1 MLRQYQGGVAGEEI
15 LVETGKLAQQAGGA
29 VTVRMGDSMVLVTA
43 TASQKAREGI
53 DFFPLT
59 VDLEE
64 RRYAAGKIPGGF
76 FKREGR
82 PPTEAT
88 LICRLIDRPVRP
100 LFAKGY
106 RNDVQIVVTPLSVD
120 QEHQIDIISLVGASA
135 ALTIS
140 GIPFVGPIG
149 AVRVGYIDG
158 EFVVNPTES
167 QMPQSQLDLVVAG
180 TKESVLMVEA
190 AADEFPDELMPQAIA
205 FGHEAMQP
213 LIAMQETMRIEV
225 GKEKS
230 EGIRVL
236 LDPEIVETVR
246 SMVGAPL
253 AELVTGG
260 LSRQDRHAE
269 ENRIREQMLSA
280 LGPDID
286 PGNAVEAFDVIF
298 RDIMRK
304 HILDTG
310 QRIDGRDLNT
320 IRPLSAENGLLPR
333 THGSALFGRGE
344 TQVLSV
350 ATLGTAS
357 DEQRVELL
365 SGGQTSKR
373 YMHHYNF
380 PPYSTGEARPMRGPR
395 RREIGHGALAE
406 RAIMPVL
413 PDPDEFAYTIRV
425 VSEALSSNG
434 STSMASTC
442 ASSLA
447 LYDAGVPLKAPVG
460 GIAMGVITDGDRW
473 AVLTDIQGLE
483 DHLGDMDFKV
493 TGTPKGITAMQLDVK
508 IGGLSDEII
517 RETLQRARE
526 ARLKVLDVMNAC
538 LPRPN
543 EDLSPFAPRIQSI
556 KIPVAKIGALIGPGG
571 KNIRSIIDDTGVSID
586 VQDDGTVLVAST
598 DGESAAIALQRISDL
613 TAVAEIGRVYTGRV
627 VRVVPFGAFV
637 EFLPGQDGLVH
648 ISQLADH
655 HVREVEDVARVGDEI
670 MVMVIAVDQQGR
682 VRLSRQAV
690 LEGWTA
696 EEARARDQ
704 RPSRPSGGDRRD
716 GDRGGRDRRPG
727 GGRDD
732 SRRR

>member
-1 MLRQYQGGVAGEEI
+1 
-15 LVETGKLAQQAGGA
+15 
-29 VTVRMGDSMVLVTA
+29 
-43 TASQKAREGI
+43 
-53 DFFPLT
+53 
-59 VDLEE
+59 
-64 RRYAAGKIPGGF
+64 
-76 FKREGR
+76 
-82 PPTEAT
+82 
-88 LICRLIDRPVRP
+88 
-100 LFAKGY
+100 
-106 RNDVQIVVTPLSVD
+106 
-120 QEHQIDIISLVGASA
+120 
-135 ALTIS
+135 
-140 GIPFVGPIG
+140 
-149 AVRVGYIDG
+149 
-158 EFVVNPTES
+158 
-167 QMPQSQLDLVVAG
+167 
-180 TKESVLMVEA
+180 
-190 AADEFPDELMPQAIA
+190 
-205 FGHEAMQP
+205 
-213 LIAMQETMRIEV
+213 
-225 GKEKS
+225 
-230 EGIRVL
+230 
-236 LDPEIVETVR
+236 
-246 SMVGAPL
+246 
-253 AELVTGG
+253 
-260 LSRQDRHAE
+260 
-269 ENRIREQMLSA
+269 
-280 LGPDID
+280 
-286 PGNAVEAFDVIF
+286 
-298 RDIMRK
+298 
-304 HILDTG
+304 
-310 QRIDGRDLNT
+310 
-320 IRPLSAENGLLPR
+320 
-333 THGSALFGRGE
+333 
-344 TQVLSV
+344 
-350 ATLGTAS
+350 
-357 DEQRVELL
+357 
-365 SGGQTSKR
+365 
-373 YMHHYNF
+373 
-380 PPYSTGEARPMRGPR
+380 
-395 RREIGHGALAE
+395 
-406 RAIMPVL
+406 MPVL